1 MAAVILTL
9 LLAFMCGAK
18 KQGVKAAT
26 SSPNFHSGSRADG
39 SYDYLKADGIWYIIT
54 KAPQGNENG
63 QLYAAGLATDMEK
76 VVIPSYLEHDKQ
88 KYDVLGVNDWGFYE
102 ESSIKT
108 LEVQC
113 GYIGEYAFY
122 NCDGIANLTL
132 SDKLTEA
139 GSFAFAGCDGIG
151 SAALPAK
158 LKTIPQAMFESC
170 GSLKTVTLGSGTK
183 TVGQSAFARCEALNT
198 VTLNKGLTKISDFAF
213 QNCLNLKSIKFKA
226 KLKKLGKSAFAGCSK
241 LTSVKIPKKITEIPD
256 NCFERCNSLK
266 KVTLP
271 AGIKKIGSGAFQF
284 CPNLKT
290 VSGKNTKLTAIGNSA
305 FAQDEKLKSFTF
317 GNVKL
322 IGDSAFASTA
332 LKKVKLGNKLTKLG
346 TSAFSGT
353 KLTAVRIPASLKA
366 VPEDAFYGCASL
378 TKVIIEAG
386 VESIGARAFKMCKK
400 LKNFDYPQTITY
412 IAKDSLESTEWL
424 ELAKGQFTAVSYD
437 GSTYYTYYNADTGY
451 DYSKVPEAICINDV
465 CIWVDVWERYINEFG
480 SWTEKAREEITFP
493 ANCKAVSIAIGIERQ
508 TKRIVVPEGV
518 EYMDGFI
525 TIGYVENDPPVE
537 VVLPSTLKEL
547 NCTLRGTQFTSVT
560 LPDNIEKLGSGVF
573 DEGLTVAVTKN
584 STTHATIQS
593 FLNTYGE
600 NYLNIQYK

>member
-9 LLAFMCGAK
+9 LLAFTCGAK
-18 KQGVKAAT
+18 EQSAKAAT

-39 SYDYLKADGIWYIIT
+39 SYDYLKAEGIWYIIA

-63 QLYAAGLATDMEK
+63 QLYAAGLAVDMDK
-76 VVIPSYLEHDKQ
+76 VVIPASLEHDKQ

-108 LEVQC
+108 LDVQC

-122 NCDGIANLTL
+122 NCDGISTLTL

-139 GSFAFAGCDGIG
+139 GSYAFAGCDGIG
-151 SAALPAK
+151 SAVLPAK

-170 GSLKTVTLGSGTK
+170 GSLKAVTLGSGTK

-256 NCFERCNSLK
+256 NCFERCTSLK

-284 CPNLKT
+284 CPNLKS
-290 VSGKNTKLTAIGNSA
+290 VSGKNTKLTSIGNSA

-317 GNVKL
+317 GNVKS
-322 IGDSAFASTA
+322 IGDSAFSSTA

-346 TSAFSGT
+346 NSAFSGT
-353 KLTAVRIPASLKA
+353 KLTSVRIPASLKA

-378 TKVIIEAG
+378 SKVIIEAG

-400 LKNFDYPQTITY
+400 LKDFDYPDTITY
-412 IAKDSLESTEWL
+412 ISKDSLESTEWL
-424 ELAKGQFTAVSYD
+424 ELAKGQFVAASYD
-437 GSTYYTYYNADTGY
+437 GSTYYTYYNSDTGY

-465 CIWVDVWERYINEFG
+465 CIWVDVWERYINEYG

-493 ANCKAVSIAIGIERQ
+493 ANCKVLSLAIGIERQ

-525 TIGYVENDPPVE
+525 TIGYVENDAPVE

-560 LPDNIEKLGSGVF
+560 LPDNIEKIGSGVF
-573 DEGLTVAVTKN
+573 DEGLTVILTKN
-584 STTHATIQS
+584 SATHATVQS
-593 FLNTYGE
+593 FLDTYGE
-600 NYLNIQYK
+600 NYLNVQYK